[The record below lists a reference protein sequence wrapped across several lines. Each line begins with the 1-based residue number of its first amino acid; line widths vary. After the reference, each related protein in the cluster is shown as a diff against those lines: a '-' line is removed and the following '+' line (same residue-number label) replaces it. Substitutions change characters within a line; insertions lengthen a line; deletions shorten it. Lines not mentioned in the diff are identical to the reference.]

1 LDNFVSSGDPDAYTT
16 IIRTLVF
23 FAQKY
28 REDTAFAQR
37 IDQSVLRILSLKYRI
52 YGNTFSLQDTL
63 PNQDALNSLGLSSQ
77 VTFDVAR
84 QAATL
89 ISPPLD
95 ELSDALPS
103 PPGRND
109 HIVFINDTRVFQQ
122 CSTCRQQYSFDLD
135 ALNNAVIRLYGSS
148 GQVLPGNLTSYS
160 YQDLSDML
168 NAGTGVMQIENDLRQ
183 AEWIVF
189 TMDNITAD
197 IPSSLALRQFL
208 DLRLDLIQDKHL
220 IVFALGAPY
229 SLDAT
234 DISKLTAYY
243 ALYSRSSSF
252 LEIAA
257 RLLFHEIQ
265 PMGHLPVSVPGISY
279 EILTATSPDPNQV
292 IRIFLDIPTS
302 PLGEGTQTSEPTST
316 PTPWRVGD
324 TIPLVSG
331 VILDHNGNQ
340 VPDNTIVRFML
351 FHNGDSVPSQISEA
365 QTSQGIARTTLRIDQ
380 SGVINIRAESGQ
392 ASTSDILTYDIPPEL
407 ITPTAPAPTTV
418 ATASP
423 TPTSSPTET
432 PTLTPSPTPIPTQAP
447 TQGNVDFGDW
457 LAALIV
463 VSIIGGI
470 NYWFAYLKGGLRWG
484 VRAVFLAMIG
494 GMVTYSY
501 LAIDMPGSGTLIQKS
516 GVWGVIAITL
526 IGAAIGAGTVWIWQ
540 ALALRK
546 IKAV

>member
-1 LDNFVSSGDPDAYTT
+1 MVSDNLGSRAVRRFYDPSGETFNGPLVARDAFLAGNDLLYLDNFVSSGDPDAYTT

-302 PLGEGTQTSEPTST
+302 YSLAG
-316 PTPWRVGD
+316 WRYN
-324 TIPLVSG
+324 P
-331 VILDHNGNQ
+331 
-340 VPDNTIVRFML
+340 F
-351 FHNGDSVPSQISEA
+351 
-365 QTSQGIARTTLRIDQ
+365 
-380 SGVINIRAESGQ
+380 
-392 ASTSDILTYDIPPEL
+392 
-407 ITPTAPAPTTV
+407 
-418 ATASP
+418 
-423 TPTSSPTET
+423 
-432 PTLTPSPTPIPTQAP
+432 
-447 TQGNVDFGDW
+447 
-457 LAALIV
+457 
-463 VSIIGGI
+463 
-470 NYWFAYLKGGLRWG
+470 G
-484 VRAVFLAMIG
+484 VRR
-494 GMVTYSY
+494 
-501 LAIDMPGSGTLIQKS
+501 DPGSQ
-516 GVWGVIAITL
+516 W
-526 IGAAIGAGTVWIWQ
+526 
-540 ALALRK
+540 
-546 IKAV
+546 